1 MTAMYSL
8 KTLALE
14 QTVNPSNIVTKG
26 IVIAEKETVK
36 AERMLTIYTEKKG
49 VIECFAKNAKG
60 TKNALFSGL
69 SILHYCEFIIAE
81 RKGIY
86 TVKEAETLHSFFS
99 LTASMEGVALA
110 LYLAELIRIVQPSPE
125 EAKIHLP
132 FFLNTLHLIGK
143 KQRDLDIYKVI
154 FELRTLSDHGF
165 MPTLV
170 ACSCCCEYKEIRHNF
185 DYKTGKILCG
195 ECADYNKVEC
205 NITSADLAAMR
216 HIVFSDLK
224 HIFSFEHKKL
234 KQNGLVKQ
242 IEKFTF
248 WHLDKKPQSLSFYYK
263 LTKDPQPLIE
273 VKEDE

>member
-1 MTAMYSL
+1 MIAMYSL

-14 QTVNPSNIVTKG
+14 QTVNLSNIVTKG
-26 IVIAEKETVK
+26 IVISEKETVK
-36 AERMLTIYTEKKG
+36 AERILTLYTEKKG
-49 VIECFAKNAKG
+49 VIECFARNAKG

-69 SILHYCEFIIAE
+69 SILHYCEFTIAE
-81 RKGIY
+81 RKGVF

-110 LYLAELIRIVQPSPE
+110 LYLAELIRIVRPSPE
-125 EAKIHLP
+125 EAVQHLP

-154 FELRTLSDHGF
+154 FELRTMAGHGF
-165 MPTLV
+165 MPMLV
-170 ACSCCCEYKEIRHNF
+170 ACSCCCEYKESPHNF
-185 DYKTGKILCG
+185 DYKSGKILCN
-195 ECADYNKVEC
+195 ECAQYNKIEC

-234 KQNGLVKQ
+234 KQKGLVKQ
-242 IEKFTF
+242 VEKFTF
-248 WHLDKKPQSLSFYYK
+248 WHLDKKPQSLNFYYK
-263 LTKDPQPLIE
+263 LSKEQQPIIE